1 MVDLKIISCN
11 VRGLR
16 DATKRRQL
24 FKYFHERKVDI
35 IFIQES
41 HSTKDCEKIWQNE
54 WGGKIV
60 FDHGESNARGVAML
74 FAKNLEIIINRIE
87 KSDYGQYIIVEART
101 NEVPLTLCNVY
112 APNKDS
118 PFFFTTLLEKITNTD
133 SLRKIVAGDFNQ
145 ILDLELDQKGGS
157 KTNLSNSA
165 NVINSFLDDQDWL
178 DIWRVTHSKLFQF
191 TWRKSKPTVM
201 TCLDYFLIPQ
211 HVSGEVISCKILPGL
226 LSDHSFVELVLSFL
240 DSIKGR
246 GFYKFNTS
254 LLTNKVF
261 VDEVNKIIDFVNY
274 RYNDLLASLT

>member
-1 MVDLKIISCN
+1 M
-11 VRGLR
+11 RGLC

-41 HSTKDCEKIWQNE
+41 HSTKDYEKIWRNE

-60 FDHGESNARGVAML
+60 FDHGESNAQGVAML

-133 SLRKIVAGDFNQ
+133 SLRKIVAGDF
-145 ILDLELDQKGGS
+145 
-157 KTNLSNSA
+157 
-165 NVINSFLDDQDWL
+165 
-178 DIWRVTHSKLFQF
+178 
-191 TWRKSKPTVM
+191 KPN
-201 TCLDYFLIPQ
+201 IR
-211 HVSGEVISCKILPGL
+211 SRIRS
-226 LSDHSFVELVLSFL
+226 
-240 DSIKGR
+240 KGR
-246 GFYKFNTS
+246 IKKQIY
-254 LLTNKVF
+254 LT
-261 VDEVNKIIDFVNY
+261 
-274 RYNDLLASLT
+274 LQM